1 MNKILVKHYMSF
13 SSNVSFA
20 AVTSSGGSSSS
31 SSSSS
36 SSEEAGKVGEA
47 VVVGKV
53 GEAALVGKV
62 GVAVLVG
69 KVSVTGKTRFSLLA
83 PAPFGSKFLAFLLL
97 SFRLDSYVI
106 VTVSC
111 NLSHNKCVPFFY
123 LWILEAFSDGIIG
136 HEVPEP
142 SREDDKKRV

>member
-1 MNKILVKHYMSF
+1 MSYIHVMNKIRVKHYMSF

-20 AVTSSGGSSSS
+20 AVISSGGSSSS

-36 SSEEAGKVGEA
+36 EKAGKAGEA
-47 VVVGKV
+47 VVVV
-53 GEAALVGKV
+53 KV
-62 GVAVLVG
+62 GVAVLGG
-69 KVSVTGKTRFSLLA
+69 KVSITGKTRFSLLA

-97 SFRLDSYVI
+97 SFRRDSYVI

-111 NLSHNKCVPFFY
+111 NFYHNKCVPFFY